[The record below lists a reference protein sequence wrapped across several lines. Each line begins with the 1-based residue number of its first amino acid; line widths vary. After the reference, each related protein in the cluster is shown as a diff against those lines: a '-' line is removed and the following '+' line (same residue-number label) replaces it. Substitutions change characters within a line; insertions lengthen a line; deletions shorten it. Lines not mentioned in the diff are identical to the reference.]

1 MFIEIDLKNVD
12 KVSLYRPWLP
22 FPFTFKGPLDS
33 MYLRY
38 NMSTRNITKYLVDER
53 PTIGN
58 VPYTRRGVWDAP

>member
-22 FPFTFKGPLDS
+22 FPFTCKGLLDS

-38 NMSTRNITKYLVDER
+38 NMSTWNVTKYLVDER

-58 VPYTRRGVWDAP
+58 ICLITKNT